1 LSLASLSGYSASSVA
16 MMRAGYEMRDGLYA
30 DARRELITALTND
43 PDEPTL
49 HLLLGQVYDS
59 IGLGEL
65 AQREF
70 IEARDL
76 SPGGR

>member
-1 LSLASLSGYSASSVA
+1 MTALAS
-16 MMRAGYEMRDGLYA
+16 
-30 DARRELITALTND
+30 D

-49 HLLLGQVYDS
+49 HVLLGQVYDS
-59 IGLGEL
+59 VGLGEL

-76 SPGGR
+76 SKSESGGR

>member
-1 LSLASLSGYSASSVA
+1 
-16 MMRAGYEMRDGLYA
+16 MTD
-30 DARRELITALTND
+30 
-43 PDEPTL
+43 
-49 HLLLGQVYDS
+49 HLLLGQVYDT

-76 SPGGR
+76 SGRR